1 MQSYALI
8 GHPLGHSFS
17 PQIHARLFALEGIDA
32 RYDLTDIAPENLAAQ
47 MPLLRRHLRAFN
59 VTIPHKR
66 AVIPLIDSL
75 TENARLYGAVN
86 SVSIDSDGHTEGDNT
101 DCNGFLRA
109 MQAANI
115 ALETSVCVLGAGG
128 VGRMFAIECA
138 RRGALVTIA
147 VRETSLDKA
156 QMLASEIE
164 TLCGKRPR
172 TCALSE
178 LCGHYG
184 LVINGTPVG
193 MYPKIDACPVSGDFL
208 AGVDAV
214 FDCVYNPSET
224 LLLGR
229 ARAYGKKTAGG
240 MAMLVWQAAIAH
252 ERWHGTHF
260 QEADIARI
268 ITDMERALTEKEHGL

>member
-1 MQSYALI
+1 MQAYALI
-8 GHPLGHSFS
+8 GHPLGHSLS
-17 PQIHARLFALEGIDA
+17 PDIHARLFALEGIDA
-32 RYDLTDIAPENLAAQ
+32 RYDLTDIAPGDLAAR
-47 MPLLRRHLRAFN
+47 MPALRRLRAFN

-66 AVIPLIDSL
+66 AIIPLIDTL

-86 SVSIDSDGHTEGDNT
+86 SVSIGADGRAEGDNT
-101 DCNGFLRA
+101 DCGGFLRA
-109 MQAANI
+109 IQAAGI

-138 RRGALVTIA
+138 QRGAHVTIA

-156 QMLASEIE
+156 RALAAEIE
-164 TLCGKRPR
+164 TICGVRPE
-172 TCALSE
+172 TCALSA
-178 LCGHYG
+178 LRGSYG

-193 MYPKIDACPVSGDFL
+193 MYPEIDACPVPEAFL
-208 AGVDAV
+208 ADVDAV

-224 LLLGR
+224 LLLRR
-229 ARAYGKKTAGG
+229 ARAHGKKAAGG

-260 QEADIARI
+260 QETDIARI
-268 ITDMERALTEKEHGL
+268 VSDMERALVERERGL